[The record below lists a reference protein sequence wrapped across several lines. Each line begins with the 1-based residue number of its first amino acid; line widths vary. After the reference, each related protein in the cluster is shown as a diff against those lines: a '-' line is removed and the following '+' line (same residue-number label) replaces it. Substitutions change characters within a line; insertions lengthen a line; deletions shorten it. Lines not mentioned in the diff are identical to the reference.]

1 MPSKYRPQ
9 LFGWIGDLDK
19 GPRSVPLHDDRLIY
33 ANDNYCAFKRKI
45 ASDQIFYL
53 FISMILFIL
62 GAIIIIIGIPF
73 SINII
78 GKSNR
83 GIVLILF
90 IISIINTIIAFY
102 AVILPELYQ
111 NLFTRR
117 GSPIIFNRKTN
128 KVYVNESYF
137 FNFKFW
143 RNPLTFLLPTKRR
156 IKEYDWADLHGV
168 VIHNYSR
175 NALTTTILM
184 VCKPGTYQTI
194 DHILLDP
201 ARAGSGST
209 YVWGWINSFMEFYSS
224 ARLNDGQYISDE
236 EAQFKRKVI
245 EGQRWPEWMIEAFN
259 ATSPAELA
267 EIKQRYNVKD

>member
-9 LFGWIGDLDK
+9 LFGWIDDLDK
-19 GPRSVPLHDDRLIY
+19 GPRSIPLHDDRLIY
-33 ANDNYCAFKRKI
+33 ANDNYCAFRRKI
-45 ASDQIFYL
+45 ISTQL
-53 FISMILFIL
+53 FNLFLSFVLICMFL
-62 GAIIIIIGIPF
+62 VLTVLSFDFF
-73 SINII
+73 SILLK
-78 GKSNR
+78 KSEIR
-83 GIVLILF
+83 VLLLIMGGMLTF
-90 IISIINTIIAFY
+90 SVAIYSFA
-102 AVILPELYQ
+102 LPEFYQ

-143 RNPLTFLLPTKRR
+143 RNPLTFLHPAKRR

-184 VCKPGTYQTI
+184 VCKPGTHQTI

-201 ARAGSGST
+201 ARSGSGST
-209 YVWGWINSFMEFYSS
+209 YVWGWINSFMDFYSS

-245 EGQRWPEWMIEAFN
+245 EGQRWPQWMVEAFN

-267 EIKQRYNVKD
+267 EIKQRHNVKD

>member
-19 GPRSVPLHDDRLIY
+19 GPRSIPLHDDRLIY
-33 ANDNYCAFKRKI
+33 ANDNYCAFRRKTL
-45 ASDQIFYL
+45 SDQIFYL
-53 FISMILFIL
+53 FISFIALIL
-62 GAIIIIIGIPF
+62 GCAATIVGFWLIIDFNPETQTIM
-73 SINII
+73 
-78 GKSNR
+78 
-83 GIVLILF
+83 LF
-90 IISIINTIIAFY
+90 T
-102 AVILPELYQ
+102 AVIGTILSCAIVYIMIPELYQ

-143 RNPLTFLLPTKRR
+143 RNPLTFLLPAKRR
-156 IKEYDWADLHGV
+156 IKEYDWDDLHGV

-184 VCKPGTYQTI
+184 VCKLGTRQTI

-201 ARAGSGST
+201 AHAGSGST
-209 YVWGWINSFMEFYSS
+209 YVWGWINSFMDFYPS
-224 ARLNDGQYISDE
+224 AKINDGQYISDE

-259 ATSPAELA
+259 ATSPAVLA
-267 EIKQRYNVKD
+267 KIKRRYNVKK

>member
-19 GPRSVPLHDDRLIY
+19 GPRSVTLHDDRLIY
-33 ANDNYCAFKRKI
+33 ANDNYCAFRRKTL
-45 ASDQIFYL
+45 SDQIFYFL
-53 FISMILFIL
+53 LYGVVIVAYIIMIILCFYFYPIFIKGKAISTLLIITASMLTL
-62 GAIIIIIGIPF
+62 T
-73 SINII
+73 
-78 GKSNR
+78 
-83 GIVLILF
+83 IVIYLALLAEF
-90 IISIINTIIAFY
+90 
-102 AVILPELYQ
+102 YQ
-111 NLFTRR
+111 NLFIRR

-209 YVWGWINSFMEFYSS
+209 YVWGWINSFMDFYSS
-224 ARLNDGQYISDE
+224 ARLNDGQYMSDE

-245 EGQRWPEWMIEAFN
+245 EGQHWPQWMIEAFN

-267 EIKQRYNVKD
+267 EIKQRHNVKD

>member
-9 LFGWIGDLDK
+9 LFGWIDDLDK

-33 ANDNYCAFKRKI
+33 ANDNYCAFMRKTL
-45 ASDQIFYL
+45 SDQIFYF
-53 FISMILFIL
+53 FIYGIVIIAIIFYIFINVPFFLEPSIKTENDKIIFIL
-62 GAIIIIIGIPF
+62 LFTGAIFCLLALYVII
-73 SINII
+73 
-78 GKSNR
+78 
-83 GIVLILF
+83 
-90 IISIINTIIAFY
+90 
-102 AVILPELYQ
+102 PEIYQ
-111 NLFTRR
+111 NLFPRR

-143 RNPLTFLLPTKRR
+143 RNPLTFLLPAKRR

-184 VCKPGTYQTI
+184 VCKPGTHQTI

-245 EGQRWPEWMIEAFN
+245 EGQRWPQWMIEAFN

-267 EIKQRYNVKD
+267 EIKQRHNVKD

>member
-33 ANDNYCAFKRKI
+33 ANDNYCAFRRKI
-45 ASDQIFYL
+45 ASDQIFNLCIY
-53 FISMILFIL
+53 FICSILLIL
-62 GAIIIIIGIPF
+62 LLPIIIYGF
-73 SINII
+73 TLLNINSDNISFFFLMLTALI
-78 GKSNR
+78 WCVG
-83 GIVLILF
+83 GLYVIV
-90 IISIINTIIAFY
+90 
-102 AVILPELYQ
+102 PELYQ
-111 NLFTRR
+111 NLFTHR

-143 RNPLTFLLPTKRR
+143 RNPLTFLFPAKRR
-156 IKEYDWADLHGV
+156 IKEYDWDDLHGV

-184 VCKPGTYQTI
+184 VCKPGTHQTI

-267 EIKQRYNVKD
+267 EIKQRHNVI

>member
-33 ANDNYCAFKRKI
+33 ANDNYCAFRRKI

-53 FISMILFIL
+53 FLSFIALILGCAATITSFLLIINFKLNTETIILFID
-62 GAIIIIIGIPF
+62 
-73 SINII
+73 
-78 GKSNR
+78 
-83 GIVLILF
+83 
-90 IISIINTIIAFY
+90 IIAT
-102 AVILPELYQ
+102 ILSCAIVYIMVPELYQ

-143 RNPLTFLLPTKRR
+143 RNPLTFLFPTKRR

-267 EIKQRYNVKD
+267 EIKQRHNVKD

>member
-1 MPSKYRPQ
+1 MPISTQ
-9 LFGWIGDLDK
+9 LFNLFL
-19 GPRSVPLHDDRLIY
+19 SFVLICMFLVLTVLSF
-33 ANDNYCAFKRKI
+33 NY
-45 ASDQIFYL
+45 
-53 FISMILFIL
+53 
-62 GAIIIIIGIPF
+62 F
-73 SINII
+73 SILIKGSYI
-78 GKSNR
+78 GE
-83 GIVLILF
+83 LLF
-90 IISIINTIIAFY
+90 NMTCMLTFFV
-102 AVILPELYQ
+102 VIYSFALPEFYQ

-209 YVWGWINSFMEFYSS
+209 YVWGWINSFMDFYPS

-245 EGQRWPEWMIEAFN
+245 EGQHWPQWMIEAFN
-259 ATSPAELA
+259 ATSLAELA
-267 EIKQRYNVKD
+267 EIKQRHNVKD